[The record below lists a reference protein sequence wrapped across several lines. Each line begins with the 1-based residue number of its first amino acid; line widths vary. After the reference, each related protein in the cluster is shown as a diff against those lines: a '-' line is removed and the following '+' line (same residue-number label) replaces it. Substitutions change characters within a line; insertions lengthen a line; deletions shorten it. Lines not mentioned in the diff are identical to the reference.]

1 MIEQLKEVTGTV
13 GDFRYPENHYYV
25 DKKTG
30 KLIAFY
36 PEGNPDEFIIFKKPL
51 KFVKARRKFETIA
64 VTNGL

>member
-13 GDFRYPENHYYV
+13 DGFRYPENHYYV

-30 KLIAFY
+30 KLVAFY
-36 PEGNPDEFIIFKKPL
+36 PEGRPEDFKIFTKPL
-51 KFVKARRKFETIA
+51 KFEKRRRKFETIA

>member
-13 GDFRYPENHYYV
+13 DGFRYPENMYYV

-30 KLIAFY
+30 KLVAFY
-36 PEGNPDEFIIFKKPL
+36 PEGNPDGFKIFTRPL
-51 KFVKARRKFETIA
+51 KFDKKRRKFETIA